1 MSIQVKKRN
10 YFPSSFCIFIIDVVL
25 WEKSIFVGSA
35 EVVNFNHMS
44 SLCLFCVHTKGK
56 QCMDGHKTSN
66 DNIGL
71 NQNFLPFVVMVWTL
85 QRVQWNLSYE
95 HQHVSNEIEIQ
106 PGSSNVETDLCLTS
120 VFSPWYAPLIS
131 LDGDYAKSQFSA
143 ACIFC
148 HRLNRTFFCQLYL
161 RLISYQSLL
170 VFCWSKSKTHRGLHF
185 ITGISE
191 KIIYFACKSCL
202 ARTPLVGRCP

>member
-1 MSIQVKKRN
+1 MFR
-10 YFPSSFCIFIIDVVL
+10 FILGVVL
-25 WEKSIFVGSA
+25 GEKSIFVGPA
-35 EVVNFNHMS
+35 EVINFNHMS

-106 PGSSNVETDLCLTS
+106 PGSSNVETDPCVTS
-120 VFSPWYAPLIS
+120 LFSPWYAPRIRAQWRLCQVPIFGCLHILSQTQPHFPFASSICGWFHINHFWSFADQNWNS
-131 LDGDYAKSQFSA
+131 LWFP
-143 ACIFC
+143 FH
-148 HRLNRTFFCQLYL
+148 HRN
-161 RLISYQSLL
+161 IWKNSSL
-170 VFCWSKSKTHRGLHF
+170 
-185 ITGISE
+185 
-191 KIIYFACKSCL
+191 CL
-202 ARTPLVGRCP
+202 

>member
-1 MSIQVKKRN
+1 MFR
-10 YFPSSFCIFIIDVVL
+10 FILGVVL
-25 WEKSIFVGSA
+25 GEKSIFVGPA
-35 EVVNFNHMS
+35 EVINFNHMS
-44 SLCLFCVHTKGK
+44 SLCLFCVQTKGK
-56 QCMDGHKTSN
+56 QCMDWHMTSN

-148 HRLNRTFFCQLYL
+148 HRLNRTFFCLLYL
-161 RLISYQSLL
+161 RLISYQSL
-170 VFCWSKSKTHRGLHF
+170 WSFADQNRNSLWFPFHHRNIWKNSLL
-185 ITGISE
+185 
-191 KIIYFACKSCL
+191 CL
-202 ARTPLVGRCP
+202 